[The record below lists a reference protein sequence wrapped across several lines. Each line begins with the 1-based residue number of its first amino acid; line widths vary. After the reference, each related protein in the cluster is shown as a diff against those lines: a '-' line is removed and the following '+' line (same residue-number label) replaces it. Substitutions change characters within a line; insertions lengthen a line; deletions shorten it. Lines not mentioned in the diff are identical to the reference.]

1 MKIVG
6 LCFSTSAPLVALVSK
21 KGGRL
26 AANTVSKW
34 QKIPAQ
40 RQVVE
45 QEEKCKKDLQIRKYQ
60 HVHNIDRCIW
70 KHWDL

>member
-34 QKIPAQ
+34 QK
-40 RQVVE
+40 
-45 QEEKCKKDLQIRKYQ
+45 YQ
-60 HVHNIDRCIW
+60 HRGRWWSRRKNAKRICKYANTNMYIT
-70 KHWDL
+70 

>member
-26 AANTVSKW
+26 AANTVSKYRGKNTSTEAGGGAGGKM
-34 QKIPAQ
+34 QKGFANTQIPT
-40 RQVVE
+40 
-45 QEEKCKKDLQIRKYQ
+45 CT
-60 HVHNIDRCIW
+60 
-70 KHWDL
+70 